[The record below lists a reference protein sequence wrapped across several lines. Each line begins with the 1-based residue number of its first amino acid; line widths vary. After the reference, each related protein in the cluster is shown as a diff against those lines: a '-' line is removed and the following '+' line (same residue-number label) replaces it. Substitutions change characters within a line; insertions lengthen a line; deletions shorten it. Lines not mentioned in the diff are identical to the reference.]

1 MSAIERWA
9 DWPAAGSEIHDAVA
23 RELFPREPDLG
34 NPGLAFSKF
43 GGFLAKR
50 AYDRAVEDWRKR
62 GAKPRRE
69 PKLKDQ
75 KRSVLDALA
84 KAYRNW
90 SGRESDLLK
99 ILAERSRAAAQTIVE
114 SHPGAELIDIQAG
127 LLSRMTSRL
136 GEAHAFEIGFMFHPL
151 FGVPYLPGSG
161 FKGAVRFAYWARW
174 IAEAPPDAERDRST
188 SIMRLLFGSSD
199 EPLDREAGDRDD
211 EEHERGTA
219 VFFDIFP
226 PADAQ
231 LEVDVLNP
239 HFARWYQE
247 QGAETDDQNPVP
259 NFLLTVAAHSLWRFS
274 VVLLPQVAAPVE
286 QGVSAEARERL
297 RKATEDCLQLW
308 GLGAK
313 TSAGYGLFDIPAFRS
328 VAGIS
333 STSTSISAPGTLA
346 GTESGGE
353 AEIAGP
359 VMEDAFLSRL
369 RSFQT
374 REFGQLRQLV
384 QQCESRP
391 DRDTCL
397 GILATRLLAL
407 YGTDKKQLKTLREK
421 FPALAPHLTRSFGS

>member
-9 DWPAAGSEIHDAVA
+9 DWPAAGSEIHAAVA
-23 RELFPREPDLG
+23 RELSPREPDLG

-50 AYDRAVEDWRKR
+50 AYDRAIEDWRKH
-62 GAKPRRE
+62 GAKPSRE

-84 KAYRNW
+84 KAYRKW
-90 SGRESDLLK
+90 SSRESDLLK
-99 ILAERSRAAAQTIVE
+99 SLAERSKAAAQTIVE
-114 SHPGAELIDIQAG
+114 AHHGAELIDIQAG
-127 LLSRMTSRL
+127 LISRMTSRL

-151 FGVPYLPGSG
+151 LGVPYLPGSG

-174 IAEAPPDAERDRST
+174 VAEAPRGPERDRSA

-199 EPLDREAGDRDD
+199 EPPVGEPEVTD
-211 EEHERGTA
+211 EDHERGAA
-219 VFFDIFP
+219 VFLDVFP
-226 PADAQ
+226 PADAR

-239 HFARWYQE
+239 HFPRWYQE

-259 NFLLTVAAHSLWRFS
+259 NFFLVVASNSLWRFA
-274 VVLLPQVAAPVE
+274 VILLPKADADQADARDRLQIAVE
-286 QGVSAEARERL
+286 E
-297 RKATEDCLQLW
+297 CLQLW

-313 TSAGYGLFDIPAFRS
+313 TSAGYGLFDIPASRL

-333 STSTSISAPGTLA
+333 NVGASISTTEKRADAASVRKGEHAALA
-346 GTESGGE
+346 T
-353 AEIAGP
+353 
-359 VMEDAFLSRL
+359 EDAFLTRL

-384 QQCESRP
+384 PQCNSRP
-391 DRDTCL
+391 DRDDCL
-397 GILATRLLAL
+397 RLLGARLLEL
-407 YGTDKKQLKTLREK
+407 YGTDKKQLKRLRDNY
-421 FPALAPHLTRSFGS
+421 PALAPYLVKS